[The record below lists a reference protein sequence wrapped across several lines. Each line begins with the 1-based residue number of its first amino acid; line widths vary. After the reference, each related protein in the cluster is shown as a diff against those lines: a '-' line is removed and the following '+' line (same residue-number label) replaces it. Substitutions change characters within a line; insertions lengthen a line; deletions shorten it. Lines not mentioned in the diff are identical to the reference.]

1 MYERPVPIWPD
12 KAKGLTIGLKKKKKS
27 AIKLSIES
35 SILQSFLN

>member
-12 KAKGLTIGLKKKKKS
+12 KVKGLTIGLKKKKS